1 MRLNVGAGEKLM
13 VGGFIIE
20 GNEPKRVVVR
30 ALGPSLGHAGVADA
44 LGDPLL
50 ELKDAAG
57 NNVARNASWR
67 DSQSDELLA
76 IGLAPNEPG
85 EAALVQTLAP
95 GVYTANVTGERGGS
109 GVGLLEIYDVD
120 AAASSRLMNI
130 SSRGHVGDA
139 EDAMIGGFIVGG
151 STGFTRLMVRGVGP
165 SLAAAAVTEPL
176 ANPALTVRDSNG
188 ELIAANDDWRAAQ
201 AGEIEATALAP
212 TLDAEAASILSVVPG
227 AYTTMLQGGS
237 GDSGVGVLELYR
249 LPNSAPV
256 AAAAAGDLAA
266 DIHEVTGASCHRQH
280 GTKHSYSATRAGT
293 AGRGLCTVR
302 SDRCA
307 QSVEKRAVTMGA
319 GAAGWLCPGGSRL
332 KISESSSAVETPA
345 GNRVPLCSEIKTL
358 RCDDVNAS
366 CRPKFQSQT
375 RPLGLRRRCA
385 AVAFSLPANRA
396 NTLQLT
402 RLRLCHQRR
411 ERWQYSSPR

>member
-1 MRLNVGAGEKLM
+1 VLVGAIGISGDGVDQDDIVGASGTERFLAPFAIRGDRFGLEGTRFPYAKFPRDPEGFDRISPFVIPGVFPFSFEPAKLANISMRLNVGAGEKLM

-30 ALGPSLGHAGVADA
+30 ALGPSLGHAGVANA
-44 LGDPLL
+44 LRDPLL

-249 LPNSAPV
+249 LPNSAP
-256 AAAAAGDLAA
+256 
-266 DIHEVTGASCHRQH
+266 
-280 GTKHSYSATRAGT
+280 
-293 AGRGLCTVR
+293 
-302 SDRCA
+302 
-307 QSVEKRAVTMGA
+307 
-319 GAAGWLCPGGSRL
+319 
-332 KISESSSAVETPA
+332 
-345 GNRVPLCSEIKTL
+345 
-358 RCDDVNAS
+358 
-366 CRPKFQSQT
+366 
-375 RPLGLRRRCA
+375 
-385 AVAFSLPANRA
+385 
-396 NTLQLT
+396 
-402 RLRLCHQRR
+402 
-411 ERWQYSSPR
+411 